1 METKNPDYKRTE
13 FTEEYIYSLYCDKVQ
28 PRLDDIKQM
37 FFEGYSFTEIAK
49 ELEVSSSLL
58 WRMRRCKKSQ
68 YAELRDAFE
77 FQSVQIQNVETA
89 LYRRAVGFYY
99 DEDEKVA
106 VMKEYYNKR
115 GEKCKEP
122 VVKTVKV
129 RKYAPPDINAI
140 KFFLLNHAAKKYS
153 PEGSA
158 EQAQQQAMIDGL
170 RNVFVTVKKTADEGG
185 SGDE

>member
-1 METKNPDYKRTE
+1 MPDNDNANH
-13 FTEEYIYSLYCDKVQ
+13 FTEEYVYALYCERVQ
-28 PRLDDIKQM
+28 PRLDDVRRM
-37 FFEGYSFTEIAK
+37 FFEGYSFNDVAK
-49 ELEVSSSLL
+49 ELDVSSSLL
-58 WRMRRCKKSQ
+58 WKMRRSKKTQ

-77 FQSVQIQNVETA
+77 FQSLQIQNVESA

-106 VMKEYYNKR
+106 TMKEYYNKR

-158 EQAQQQAMIDGL
+158 EQAQQQAMIEGL
-170 RNVFVTVKKTADEGG
+170 KNVFVTVKTKADEGN
-185 SGDE
+185 GDE

>member
-13 FTEEYIYSLYCDKVQ
+13 FTEEYIYSLYCEKVQ

-58 WRMRRCKKSQ
+58 WRMRRSKKSQ

-106 VMKEYYNKR
+106 TMKEYYNKR

-158 EQAQQQAMIDGL
+158 EQAQQQAMIEGL
-170 RNVFVTVKKTADEGG
+170 KNVFVTVKKTADAGG